1 MARALIWTAYHDVQ
15 GWACSQCEWT
25 YSLPSLLTDP
35 QARDAFDRLASAG
48 FKSHDCAAHPR
59 SAASEPQGFF
69 IKRMR
74 EFVTRGYKPKDAADL
89 VVQDASLEY
98 RSEPRMVQQA
108 RSEAEEFIRRVREGR
123 I

>member
-48 FKSHDCAAHPR
+48 FKSHDC
-59 SAASEPQGFF
+59 EFF

>member
-1 MARALIWTAYHDVQ
+1 
-15 GWACSQCEWT
+15 
-25 YSLPSLLTDP
+25 
-35 QARDAFDRLASAG
+35 
-48 FKSHDCAAHPR
+48 
-59 SAASEPQGFF
+59 
-69 IKRMR
+69 MR